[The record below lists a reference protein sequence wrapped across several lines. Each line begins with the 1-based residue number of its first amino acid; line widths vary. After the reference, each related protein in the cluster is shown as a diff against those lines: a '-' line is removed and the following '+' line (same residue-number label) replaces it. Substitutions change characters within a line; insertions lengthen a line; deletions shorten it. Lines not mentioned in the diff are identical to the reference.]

1 MAGFV
6 GAAEG
11 DKGGTLCQPEAA
23 GLVVVCCALE
33 HAGLIREAM
42 NSSSAENA
50 GTTGDV
56 ECAAAEFMGTS
67 NCSRLTISLSV
78 SEQIHTQARRFGR
91 VRRCI
96 ACVFLLGLAGWLGA
110 VVSQGQTCQMQS
122 QMKAADRDAL
132 ANVGRQMAGMALA
145 GNTDGLKALAT
156 EPLQKDFDGVAH
168 AVADLKGDQ
177 DAAVA
182 IRNLYL
188 LDDSTA
194 APGEDSTQFYCGL
207 ANAPEHVSFTLPD
220 LKPGRYALIVAHATG
235 IPLPRQLSFVVQEQ
249 GGWKLAGVIIKP
261 LTAADHDGLWYWQQA
276 RDYAKKHELWNAYL
290 YLETAKALLMP
301 VGFLSSQ
308 NSEKLQGEQQA
319 DMPVDW
325 PTQGKPLQVTVGGK
339 PVPIIG
345 MRMLAAEGTGKD
357 ITLIIS
363 YNMEQ
368 AGGNAA
374 ASSAVQQVSPAVAQA
389 LVSRLPELRSA
400 FSEVLVIAVPPSTNG
415 EESGGYPTT
424 LPMKSL

>member
-1 MAGFV
+1 MR
-6 GAAEG
+6 
-11 DKGGTLCQPEAA
+11 T
-23 GLVVVCCALE
+23 
-33 HAGLIREAM
+33 R
-42 NSSSAENA
+42 
-50 GTTGDV
+50 
-56 ECAAAEFMGTS
+56 
-67 NCSRLTISLSV
+67 NCSRLTTSLSV
-78 SEQIHTQARRFGR
+78 SKQTHTQARRSGPA
-91 VRRCI
+91 RRCI
-96 ACVFLLGLAGWLGA
+96 TAVLLCGVGA
-110 VVSQGQTCQMQS
+110 VLSAAPGVAQTCQTQA

-132 ANVGRQMAGMALA
+132 AQVGRQMAGQAVA
-145 GNTDGLKALAT
+145 GNADGLKAMAT
-156 EPLQKDFDGVAH
+156 EALQKDFDGVAH

-177 DAAVA
+177 DATVT
-182 IRNLYL
+182 IRNIYL

-207 ANAPEHVSFTLPD
+207 VNTPEHVTFTLPD
-220 LKPGRYALIVAHATG
+220 LKPGRYGLIIAHATG
-235 IPLPRQLSFVVQEQ
+235 IAQPRQMSFVVQDQ

-261 LTAADHDGLWYWQQA
+261 LTAAGHDGLWYWQQA
-276 RDYAKKHELWNAYL
+276 RDFAKKHELWNAYL

-339 PVPIIG
+339 PVPVIG

-363 YNMEQ
+363 YRME
-368 AGGNAA
+368 NAEA
-374 ASSAVQQVSPAVAQA
+374 TSTVQQVNPAVAQA
-389 LVSRLPELRSA
+389 LVTRLPELRSA
-400 FSEVLVIAVPPSTNG
+400 FSQVLVIAFPPSTNG
-415 EESGGYPTT
+415 VDGNGYPTT